1 MRYRV
6 DELAARA
13 GVSVDTVRFYQ
24 SKGLLPSPERDGRRA
39 WYSDEHLDVLGRIR
53 DLKEQGFN
61 LGSIARVLAGD
72 LAPADRA
79 LVEAVAAP
87 ARARG
92 SEERWLTLDEL
103 AEATGVS
110 RGLLEAIER
119 EGLLVPTFVDGEPR
133 YGEGDKRAVASGL
146 QLLEAGVPLHEL
158 LELAR
163 AHENATRSTAERAVE
178 LFDRYVRQPVKESE
192 PGPDTQRHLVEAF
205 SSMFDAA
212 TALVSHQF
220 GRLLLEE
227 AQDKIEREALRN
239 VPMGSVQTTRRTSP

>member
-24 SKGLLPSPERDGRRA
+24 SRGLVPPPERDGRVA
-39 WYSDEHLDVLGRIR
+39 WYSDHHLGVLRRIR

-61 LGSIARVLAGD
+61 LGAIARVLAGD

-79 LVEAVAAP
+79 LVEAVSATT
-87 ARARG
+87 RARG
-92 SEERWLTLDEL
+92 AEARWLTLDEL

-119 EGLLVPTFVDGEPR
+119 EGLLVPTPVDGEPR
-133 YGEGDKRAVASGL
+133 YSEGDKRAVASGL
-146 QLLEAGVPLHEL
+146 QLLEEGVPLHEL

-163 AHENATRSTAERAVE
+163 AHENATRATAERAVE
-178 LFDRYVRQPVKESE
+178 LFDQYVRRPVKESE
-192 PGPDTQRHLVEAF
+192 PGPQSRRHVVEAF
-205 SSMFDAA
+205 STMFDAA

-220 GRLLLEE
+220 GRLLLKA
-227 AQDKIEREALRN
+227 AQDKIEQEALGDAHA
-239 VPMGSVQTTRRTSP
+239 PSAHSSGPASP